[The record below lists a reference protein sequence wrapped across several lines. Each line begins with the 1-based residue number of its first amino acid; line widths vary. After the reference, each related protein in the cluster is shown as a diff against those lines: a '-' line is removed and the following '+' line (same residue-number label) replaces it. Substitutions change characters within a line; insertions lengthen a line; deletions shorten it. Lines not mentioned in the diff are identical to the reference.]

1 MVRTELHQ
9 MKLLFKQNNLRG
21 EKAPSYVFTFK
32 SYNVFQ
38 SFKLGKGNPTDL
50 VLMMFPEVLLIFP
63 AQEPLLTVF
72 FNYLLGNK
80 FRKLFIR
87 KIS

>member
-1 MVRTELHQ
+1 MVRTELYQ
-9 MKLLFKQNNLRG
+9 VKLLFKQNNSRG
-21 EKAPSYVFTFK
+21 GKAPSYVFTFK

-50 VLMMFPEVLLIFP
+50 VLMMFPEVLLIFT

-72 FNYLLGNK
+72 LF
-80 FRKLFIR
+80 FIR
-87 KIS
+87 KQI